1 MTPGRIKRVA
11 AAFAALS
18 VVALVSVIAAVNA
31 QDPSP
36 ADLALRCRASQ
47 PAWNGYQEDVKEIG
61 ARPVAR
67 WHGEPVSLTV
77 KDGEVRLTMALSP
90 PWDAWE
96 AALPVLLKDP
106 EGRVVRNDSD
116 QREGSLR
123 VYVFNRPETAGDP
136 KPPWLEIQFPHTKQR
151 LYLDAEG
158 TWRRAS
164 NPGG

>member
-1 MTPGRIKRVA
+1 MTRRHLKGA
-11 AAFAALS
+11 AAGLVALFCA
-18 VVALVSVIAAVNA
+18 ALVSVIAAVNA

-36 ADLALRCRASQ
+36 VDLALRCRASQ
-47 PAWNGYQEDVKEIG
+47 PAWNGYQEDIKEIG

-67 WHGEPVSLTV
+67 WHGEPVSLTF
-77 KDGEVRLTMALSP
+77 KPGEVRLTMALSS

-96 AALPVLLKDP
+96 AALPVLLMDP
-106 EGRVVRNDSD
+106 EGRVMRNDSD

-136 KPPWLEIQFPHTKQR
+136 QPPWLEIQFPHTRRR

-158 TWRRAS
+158 EWRGKS
-164 NPGG
+164 DSDG